1 MPATQPVAL
10 RNVVDAVAASDRN
23 TVDDSAAR
31 SGVVGSPWHE
41 HVASSNSSD

>member
-1 MPATQPVAL
+1 MPATQPAELHNVA
-10 RNVVDAVAASDRN
+10 DAVAASGRS

-41 HVASSNSSD
+41 HVRSSSAG